1 MSIPAQQGRAVV
13 VGASI
18 AGLFAGRALAD
29 HFEEV
34 ILLDKE
40 GLDGGPTPRKAV
52 PQGNH
57 IHAILPPTYRVIQRF
72 MPQLVDELVDGGAN
86 MIDGGRE
93 WKFHVYGNFMAM
105 GETGQTLIGSTRPYF
120 EYCLRRNVSSL
131 PNLEIKTAHRFKN
144 WIASDDRS
152 RINGVA
158 VTGPDGDVDI
168 NADLVIDARGRASAI
183 SKELQELDY
192 EAPTEE
198 LVGVDLCYTSRLYR
212 YSGPALDWKFLL
224 INPSAPYTSIGGL
237 IEKVEDGR
245 WIITQFGY
253 FGDQAPPDDAGFLER
268 AKSLPVPDLANF
280 LEKAEPAGDFQT
292 FGTRE
297 CRMRRFENLDAS
309 PERLLVIGDA
319 VCSLNPIYGQ
329 GMTKA
334 ALEAEHLSDRLTEH
348 LAQSETLDGFAQSFR
363 KSLPNAGAEWA
374 WQLTTGPDLAYRQTT
389 GERKPGGNLMGLYM
403 KRLFERSQR
412 TVDARRRLFDSLMLA
427 KPPTHLFKPRMIGY
441 VLGL

>member
-1 MSIPAQQGRAVV
+1 MSFPAQQGRAVV
-13 VGASI
+13 VGASV
-18 AGLFAGRALAD
+18 AGLFAGRVLSD

-40 GLDGGPTPRKAV
+40 SLDGGPTPRKAV

-72 MPQLVDELVDGGAN
+72 MPELVDELVDGGAN
-86 MIDGGRE
+86 IIDGGRE
-93 WKFHVYGNFMAM
+93 WKFHVYGNFMVS
-105 GETGQTLIGSTRPYF
+105 GDTGQTLIGSTRPYF
-120 EYCLRRNVSSL
+120 EDCLRRNVSSL

-144 WIASDDRS
+144 WIAGDDRS

-168 NADLVIDARGRASAI
+168 NADLVIDARGRASTM

-192 EAPTEE
+192 EVPAEE

-212 YSGPALDWKFLL
+212 YSGPALDWKFL
-224 INPSAPYTSIGGL
+224 IVNPSAPYTSIGGL
-237 IEKVEDGR
+237 IEKVEAGR

-253 FGDQAPPDDAGFLER
+253 FGDQAPADDAGFLER
-268 AKSLPVPDLANF
+268 AKSLPVPDIAEF
-280 LEKAEPAGDFQT
+280 LEQAEPAGDFQT

-297 CRMRRFENLDAS
+297 CKMRRFENLDS
-309 PERLLVIGDA
+309 VPERLLVIGDA

-334 ALEAEHLSDRLTEH
+334 ALEAEHLSERIARH
-348 LAQSETLDGFAQSFR
+348 LARSESLDGFAQSFR
-363 KSLPNAGAEWA
+363 KSLPKAGADWA
-374 WQLTTGPDLAYRQTT
+374 WQLTTGADLAYRQTT
-389 GERKPGGNLMGLYM
+389 GERKPGGKLMGLYM
-403 KRLFERSQR
+403 KRLFERSHETLDSR
-412 TVDARRRLFDSLMLA
+412 KRLFDTLVLSN
-427 KPPTHLFKPRMIGY
+427 PPTHLFKPRMIGY